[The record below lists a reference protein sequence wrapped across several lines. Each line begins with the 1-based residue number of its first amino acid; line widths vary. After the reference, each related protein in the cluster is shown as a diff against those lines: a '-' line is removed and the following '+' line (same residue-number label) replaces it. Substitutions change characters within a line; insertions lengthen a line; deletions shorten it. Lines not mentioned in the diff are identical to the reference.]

1 MTWPTSAETMNRT
14 PVKTNSILKGV
25 RYEIRGE
32 LAARALELERQGFEV
47 ISLNIGNPGLF
58 GYRTPETMRLAMI
71 ENLGQSEAYSH
82 QKGIFPAR
90 EAVVMQQQGRGV
102 MDTTADDVF
111 MGNGVSEC
119 IDMALRALLNNGDEV
134 LIPSPDYPLWSAAVA
149 LNQGVPVFYHCLPE
163 NGFQPD
169 PDEILSLITARTRAI
184 VLINPNNPTGAVYSR
199 ELLEEIASIA
209 ERKQIVVMSDEI
221 YDEMLYGDAEH
232 IPMATLVHETL
243 CATFNGLSK
252 IYRACGY
259 RVGWIAFSGDRENAR
274 DYLHAVEL
282 LASLRLCA
290 NVPGQWAVQTALGGY
305 QSIHEL
311 TSPGGRLYQ
320 ARQAII
326 DGVNNSE
333 FMSLCEPDGSMYAF
347 PAVDTNLIEDFD
359 DQRFAM
365 ELLEKKHV
373 LIAPGSSF
381 NVSYRNHFRLTTL
394 PTGRK
399 LQTVFQRMEEVL
411 QTM

>member
-1 MTWPTSAETMNRT
+1 M
-14 PVKTNSILKGV
+14 
-25 RYEIRGE
+25 
-32 LAARALELERQGFEV
+32 
-47 ISLNIGNPGLF
+47 
-58 GYRTPETMRLAMI
+58 
-71 ENLGQSEAYSH
+71 
-82 QKGIFPAR
+82 
-90 EAVVMQQQGRGV
+90 
-102 MDTTADDVF
+102 
-111 MGNGVSEC
+111 
-119 IDMALRALLNNGDEV
+119 
-134 LIPSPDYPLWSAAVA
+134 
-149 LNQGVPVFYHCLPE
+149 
-163 NGFQPD
+163 
-169 PDEILSLITARTRAI
+169 
-184 VLINPNNPTGAVYSR
+184 
-199 ELLEEIASIA
+199 
-209 ERKQIVVMSDEI
+209 
-221 YDEMLYGDAEH
+221 
-232 IPMATLVHETL
+232 
-243 CATFNGLSK
+243 
-252 IYRACGY
+252 
-259 RVGWIAFSGDRENAR
+259 GWIAFSGDRENAK

-305 QSIHEL
+305 QSIREL

-333 FMSLCEPDGSMYAF
+333 FMSLCKPNGSMYAF

-381 NVSYRNHFRLTTL
+381 NVPYRNHFRLTTL

>member
-1 MTWPTSAETMNRT
+1 MLKTR
-14 PVKTNSILKGV
+14 VKTNQILKGV

-32 LAARALELERQGFEV
+32 LAARAAELERQGFEI

-71 ENLGQSEAYSH
+71 ENLGQSEAYCH
-82 QKGIFPAR
+82 QQGIFPAR
-90 EAVVMQQQGRGV
+90 EAVVMQQQERGV
-102 MDTTADDVF
+102 MGTTADDVF
-111 MGNGVSEC
+111 IGNGVSEC
-119 IDMALRALLNNGDEV
+119 IDLSLRALLNSGDEV

-149 LNQGVPVFYHCLPE
+149 LNHGTPVYYHCLPQ
-163 NGFQPD
+163 NDFQPD
-169 PDEILSLITARTRAI
+169 PEEILSLITARTRAI

-199 ELLEEIASIA
+199 ELLQEIAQIA
-209 ERKQIVVMSDEI
+209 ERKQIIVLSDEI
-221 YDEMLYGDAEH
+221 YDEMLYGNAKH
-232 IPMATLVHETL
+232 IPMATLVNDTL

-259 RVGWIAFSGDRENAR
+259 RVGWIAFSGERKNAG
-274 DYLHAVEL
+274 DYLHAIEL

-305 QSIHEL
+305 QSICEL
-311 TSPGGRLYQ
+311 TSAGGRLYQ

-326 DGVNNSE
+326 DGVSNSKYL
-333 FMSLCEPDGSMYAF
+333 SLSEPDGAMYAF
-347 PAVDTNLIEDFD
+347 PAVDTNLVENFD

-381 NVSYRNHFRLTTL
+381 NVSYRNHFRLTSL
-394 PTGRK
+394 PTARK
-399 LQTVFQRMEEVL
+399 LQIVFERMEEVL
-411 QTM
+411 ESM